1 MGLFD
6 RFQKQRAWRR
16 DHMAAF
22 RDVSV
27 VQADGLT
34 RFQHECMS
42 AIAEYV
48 PAGQFR
54 RVTCADGD
62 YLVAPFGPR
71 NVKVFLYPKEA
82 GLWGSGTELPLEEWS
97 FKLPRDLI
105 ASLVKECASRAT

>member
-1 MGLFD
+1 MGLLD
-6 RFQKQRAWRR
+6 RFQRQRAWRR
-16 DHMAAF
+16 DHLAAF
-22 RDVSV
+22 REVSV

-48 PAGQFR
+48 PARQIR
-54 RVTCADGD
+54 R
-62 YLVAPFGPR
+62 VAPFGPR
-71 NVKVFLYPKEA
+71 NVKVFIYPNEA

-105 ASLVKECASRAT
+105 ARLVEECASRAT

>member
-1 MGLFD
+1 VSLLD

-22 RDVSV
+22 REVSV
-27 VQADGLT
+27 VQTDGLT

-54 RVTCADGD
+54 RVTCTDGD
-62 YLVAPFGPR
+62 YLVAPFGTR
-71 NVKVFLYPKEA
+71 NIKVFIYPNEA
-82 GLWGSGTELPLEEWS
+82 GLWGSGTELLLEEWS

-105 ASLVKECASRAT
+105 ASLVKECALRAT